1 MTFLFQACT
10 AARRECEIPFTG
22 RCDRLHPSESFV
34 WRRGQV
40 SESCMDSLSVSVY
53 KCPASC
59 SCIQLSPSLF
69 ISLKFVQD
77 CHQLS
82 EFQEFFYFCF
92 WKNPS
97 WYVTGIYWMGYT
109 LVTVHEFY
117 LWWSDTFIFI
127 IYFNYTCSIYTNL
140 LVIFWSACSDEF
152 YFCFACFKSSHW
164 MSF

>member
-1 MTFLFQACT
+1 MRSLNFAEFPCTRQIKSSLLYMCIKWVTFLFQACS

-82 EFQEFFYFCF
+82 EFQEFFFLFLEKSILICYR
-92 WKNPS
+92 
-97 WYVTGIYWMGYT
+97 YLLYRIYISNCT
-109 LVTVHEFY
+109 
-117 LWWSDTFIFI
+117 
-127 IYFNYTCSIYTNL
+127 
-140 LVIFWSACSDEF
+140 
-152 YFCFACFKSSHW
+152 
-164 MSF
+164 